1 MIVEKQKKSMIEID
15 LTGEQGN
22 VFYLIGTGTNFCRQ
36 LGLDKDK
43 FQKEMMSGDYENA
56 VNVFEEYFGDYVTL
70 YK

>member
-22 VFYLIGTGTNFCRQ
+22 VFYLIGTGMNYCRQ

-43 FQKEMMSGDYENA
+43 FLKEMTSGDYENS
-56 VNVFEEYFGDYVTL
+56 VKVFDEYFGHFVIL
-70 YK
+70 SR

>member
-22 VFYLIGTGTNFCRQ
+22 VFYLIGTGMNYCRQ

-43 FQKEMMSGDYENA
+43 FLKEMTSGDYENS
-56 VNVFEEYFGDYVTL
+56 VKVFDKYFGHFVIL
-70 YK
+70 SR